1 MSPEVLVSES
11 APRAS
16 GTVRRGYTTRSLG
29 TVNQRLAI
37 AERELRIQ
45 FTRIA
50 QLQAQVD
57 VLLGALPHS
66 PGRQSRTTTARSELF
81 TFREPL

>member
-1 MSPEVLVSES
+1 MSPAVLLSES

-16 GTVRRGYTTRSLG
+16 GTIQRRCDTHSLG
-29 TVNQRLAI
+29 TVNQRLAT

-57 VLLGALPHS
+57 VLLGALSRS
-66 PGRQSRTTTARSELF
+66 PGRQSRNTTPRSELF
-81 TFREPL
+81 TFKVPL

>member
-1 MSPEVLVSES
+1 MAPDKLLRELP
-11 APRAS
+11 PRAS
-16 GTVRRGYTTRSLG
+16 PLVRRGTTIASLG
-29 TVNQRLAI
+29 DVKRRLGS

-57 VLLGALPHS
+57 MLLGAL
-66 PGRQSRTTTARSELF
+66 RRSQDGAHV
-81 TFREPL
+81 R

>member
-1 MSPEVLVSES
+1 MSPDALLSES

-16 GTVRRGYTTRSLG
+16 GTVRRACATHSLG
-29 TVNQRLAI
+29 TVNQRLAT

-66 PGRQSRTTTARSELF
+66 PGRQSRTTTPRSELF
-81 TFREPL
+81 TFKEPL